1 MAFAMFDGIE
11 IPKVFELDMEDEVLG
26 DFGRTAGGKERGD
39 VIGVKRTVTLRTRPI
54 TQAERDALVGYLRSI
69 LYRYGTFE
77 MEGEEPFTA
86 RVALQQRR
94 NYVLPDRWELTLT
107 VIEQ

>member
-1 MAFAMFDGIE
+1 MAFATFDGIE
-11 IPKVFELDMEDEVLG
+11 IPKVFDLDMEDEVQG

-69 LYRYGTFE
+69 LYRYGTFS
-77 MEGEEPFTA
+77 MDGEEPFTA
-86 RVALQQRR
+86 RVTLQQRR